1 MRGAVIAALLVAWLC
16 APQLAPAQGW
26 PSRPVTIVVP
36 FTPATGADIIA
47 RGLAPRLAERLGV
60 NVVVDNRP
68 GASGNIGTEYAAKAN
83 PDGLTLLV
91 TAGVFVNNAAVN
103 RNLRYDPIRSFTPVI
118 LLSTGA
124 QCLIVGRNSEAK
136 SVKDLVTAARA
147 KPGGMFYGT
156 PGNGTPH
163 HMSME
168 LFKLEA
174 GVDLVHVPYKGFAG
188 AINDLIGGRVEAM
201 VLPLPAATPYAQNGL
216 VRMLAVIS
224 TERSAVFPNVPTL
237 AQEGYPQVQ
246 AWNWYAMLAPTGTP
260 AEIVARLNSE
270 VNALLGEASNREM
283 LGKQGFTAAGGTP
296 ERLANLIK
304 AELERWLRVAAEA
317 KITAD

>member
-1 MRGAVIAALLVAWLC
+1 MRGGMIAAVLLAWLC
-16 APQLAPAQGW
+16 APGSTLAQGW
-26 PSRPVTIVVP
+26 PGRPVTIVVP

-60 NVVVDNRP
+60 NVVIDNRP
-68 GASGNIGTEYAAKAN
+68 GASGNIGTEYAARAKA
-83 PDGLTLLV
+83 DGLTLLV

-103 RNLRYDPIRSFTPVI
+103 RNLRYDPIGSFAPIV

-124 QCLIVGRNSEAK
+124 QCLIVGRNSETK
-136 SVKDLVTAARA
+136 SVKELVAAA
-147 KPGGMFYGT
+147 KARPGAIFYGS

-163 HMSME
+163 HMAME

-174 GVDLVHVPYKGFAG
+174 GIDLVHVPYKGFAG

-201 VLPLPAATPYAQNGL
+201 ILPLPAATPYTQNGL

-224 TERSAVFPNVPTL
+224 PERSAVFPNVPTI
-237 AQEGYPQVQ
+237 AQEGYAQMQ
-246 AWNWYAMLAPTGTP
+246 AWNWYAMLAPAGTP
-260 AEIVARLNSE
+260 PEIVARLNSD
-270 VNALLGEASNREM
+270 VNALLGDASVREV
-283 LGKQGFTAAGGTP
+283 LGKQGFTAAGGPP
-296 ERLANLIK
+296 EHLASLMK
-304 AELERWLRVAAEA
+304 AELERWIRVAVEA